1 VVCPGSIDRLSQS
14 ELALLID
21 NRSLS
26 KLSQGIT
33 TEITGEGA
41 SAAAQNQSTLA
52 QLQPGLDQYHLKVDW
67 TTLAEYFARLEKSG
81 TPLNIGTYV
90 GASQIREAILGDRI
104 ESLHPQELDKMKA
117 LVEQAMQAGAFGL
130 PPLEQAIRKI
140 TFLPAQRERLRDR
153 GLSKE
158 GYFADVTIFDPMIR

>member
-41 SAAAQNQSTLA
+41 SAAAQNRRTLA

-67 TTLAEYFARLEKSG
+67 TTLAEYLREWKNRAHRLTSEPTWAHRKSG
-81 TPLNIGTYV
+81 KQSWGTESRPYTPKNWTSTARTLAG
-90 GASQIREAILGDRI
+90 SRSI
-104 ESLHPQELDKMKA
+104 ERR
-117 LVEQAMQAGAFGL
+117 V
-130 PPLEQAIRKI
+130 
-140 TFLPAQRERLRDR
+140 LR
-153 GLSKE
+153 
-158 GYFADVTIFDPMIR
+158 